1 MLAKSRWMLGQIPA
15 WVLQTGAARRCRRYG
30 RMRSAGGQCAGATPV
45 GPGASP
51 TRSAGPGGVSRPRR
65 RGRRLQLQPWR
76 PAGTASA
83 GDVTAFAVA
92 STCKV
97 GATRWWT
104 VGQANGW
111 DKAAVQELRGAVYR
125 GDGQAVLAALRER
138 PLESVL
144 QLAGDGL
151 LVALRQQT
159 GGARELAGACLD
171 ALRERMAEGDEELAE
186 ELAAALGGVVLMR
199 RPVDGGGRLDVE
211 SGEIWSAEAEGLD
224 GGEGLGLGEDEPAD
238 FEDPDRWLWI
248 DGVGSGAAYRDMVDF
263 AATVTDPVL
272 ADRLDV
278 ALDGRGAFRR
288 FKDVLDRDPDELS
301 RWHSFSGDRRRG
313 RDREWVAMH
322 ALKPALRA

>member
-15 WVLQTGAARRCRRYG
+15 WALQRVRSRRCRRYG
-30 RMRSAGGQCAGATPV
+30 RMRSAGGQGAGASPV

-51 TRSAGPGGVSRPRR
+51 TRSAGAGGGSRPRR

-104 VGQANGW
+104 VGQASGW

-159 GGARELAGACLD
+159 GGA
-171 ALRERMAEGDEELAE
+171 E
-186 ELAAALGGVVLMR
+186 ELAAVLGGAVLMR
-199 RPVDGGGRLDVE
+199 RPVPVDLDELSSCLESSPVDGGGRLDVE
-211 SGEIWSAEAEGLD
+211 IGEIWSAEAEGLD

-238 FEDPDRWLWI
+238 LEDPDRWLWI
-248 DGVGSGAAYRDMVDF
+248 DGVGSGAAYREMVDF
-263 AATVTDPVL
+263 AATVTDSVL
-272 ADRLDV
+272 GDRLEV

-288 FKDVLDRDPDELS
+288 FKDVLDRDPDELT
-301 RWHSFSGDRRRG
+301 RWHVFSGDRRRG
-313 RDREWVAMH
+313 RARAWLAMH

>member
-1 MLAKSRWMLGQIPA
+1 
-15 WVLQTGAARRCRRYG
+15 
-30 RMRSAGGQCAGATPV
+30 
-45 GPGASP
+45 
-51 TRSAGPGGVSRPRR
+51 
-65 RGRRLQLQPWR
+65 
-76 PAGTASA
+76 
-83 GDVTAFAVA
+83 
-92 STCKV
+92 
-97 GATRWWT
+97 

-186 ELAAALGGVVLMR
+186 ELAAALAAAVLMR
-199 RPVDGGGRLDVE
+199 RPVPVDLDELSSGLERDPLDGGGRLDVE
-211 SGEIWSAEAEGLD
+211 TGEIWSAETEGLD

-272 ADRLDV
+272 ADRLD
-278 ALDGRGAFRR
+278 GRGAFRR
-288 FKDVLDRDPDELS
+288 FKDVLDRDPDELT
-301 RWHSFSGDRRRG
+301 RWHVFSGDRRRG
-313 RDREWVAMH
+313 RARAWLAMH

>member
-1 MLAKSRWMLGQIPA
+1 M
-15 WVLQTGAARRCRRYG
+15 
-30 RMRSAGGQCAGATPV
+30 
-45 GPGASP
+45 
-51 TRSAGPGGVSRPRR
+51 
-65 RGRRLQLQPWR
+65 
-76 PAGTASA
+76 
-83 GDVTAFAVA
+83 
-92 STCKV
+92 
-97 GATRWWT
+97 
-104 VGQANGW
+104 GQANGW

-186 ELAAALGGVVLMR
+186 ELAAALGGAVLMR
-199 RPVDGGGRLDVE
+199 RPVPVDLDGLSSCLESSPVNGGGRLDVE
-211 SGEIWSAEAEGLD
+211 TGEIWSAEAEGLD

-238 FEDPDRWLWI
+238 FEDSDRWLWI
-248 DGVGSGAAYRDMVDF
+248 DGVGSGVAYRDMVDF
-263 AATVTDPVL
+263 AATVTDSVL
-272 ADRLDV
+272 GDRLDV

-288 FKDVLDRDPDELS
+288 FKDVLDRDPDELT
-301 RWHSFSGDRRRG
+301 RWHVFSGDRRRG
-313 RDREWVAMH
+313 RARAWLAMH

>member
-30 RMRSAGGQCAGATPV
+30 RMRSAGGQCAGASPV
-45 GPGASP
+45 GPVASP
-51 TRSAGPGGVSRPRR
+51 TRSAGPGGVLRPRR

-186 ELAAALGGVVLMR
+186 ELAAALAGAVLMR
-199 RPVDGGGRLDVE
+199 RPVPVDLDEMSRPGR
-211 SGEIWSAEAEGLD
+211 SGR
-224 GGEGLGLGEDEPAD
+224 P
-238 FEDPDRWLWI
+238 
-248 DGVGSGAAYRDMVDF
+248 
-263 AATVTDPVL
+263 
-272 ADRLDV
+272 
-278 ALDGRGAFRR
+278 
-288 FKDVLDRDPDELS
+288 
-301 RWHSFSGDRRRG
+301 RRRVSTAAKVSG
-313 RDREWVAMH
+313 LARTSQLTSRIPTAGCGSTASARGPPTGTW
-322 ALKPALRA
+322 LTSP

>member
-1 MLAKSRWMLGQIPA
+1 
-15 WVLQTGAARRCRRYG
+15 
-30 RMRSAGGQCAGATPV
+30 
-45 GPGASP
+45 
-51 TRSAGPGGVSRPRR
+51 
-65 RGRRLQLQPWR
+65 
-76 PAGTASA
+76 
-83 GDVTAFAVA
+83 
-92 STCKV
+92 
-97 GATRWWT
+97 

-159 GGARELAGACLD
+159 RGARELAGACLD

-186 ELAAALGGVVLMR
+186 ELAAALGGAVLMR
-199 RPVDGGGRLDVE
+199 RPVPVDLDELSGWLESSPVDGGARLDVE
-211 SGEIWSAEAEGLD
+211 TGEIWSAEVEGLD
-224 GGEGLGLGEDEPAD
+224 SGEGLGLGEAEPAD

-248 DGVGSGAAYRDMVDF
+248 DGVGSGVAYRDMVDF
-263 AATVTDPVL
+263 AATVTDSVL
-272 ADRLDV
+272 GDRLEV

-288 FKDVLDRDPDELS
+288 FKDVLDRKADELT
-301 RWHSFSGDRRRG
+301 RWHVFSGDRRRG
-313 RDREWVAMH
+313 RARAWLAMH

>member
-1 MLAKSRWMLGQIPA
+1 
-15 WVLQTGAARRCRRYG
+15 
-30 RMRSAGGQCAGATPV
+30 
-45 GPGASP
+45 
-51 TRSAGPGGVSRPRR
+51 
-65 RGRRLQLQPWR
+65 
-76 PAGTASA
+76 
-83 GDVTAFAVA
+83 
-92 STCKV
+92 
-97 GATRWWT
+97 
-104 VGQANGW
+104 VGQAAGW

-171 ALRERMAEGDEELAE
+171 ALRERMAEGDEELAASLE
-186 ELAAALGGVVLMR
+186 GAVLTGRPVPVELDELSGWLER
-199 RPVDGGGRLDVE
+199 DPVDGGGRLDVE
-211 SGEIWSAEAEGLD
+211 TGEIWSAEAEGLD

-248 DGVGSGAAYRDMVDF
+248 DCVGSGAAYRDMVDF

-272 ADRLDV
+272 ADRLEV

-288 FKDVLDRDPDELS
+288 FKGVLDRDPDELT
-301 RWHSFSGDRRRG
+301 RWHVFSGDRRRG
-313 RDREWVAMH
+313 RARAWLAMH

>member
-1 MLAKSRWMLGQIPA
+1 
-15 WVLQTGAARRCRRYG
+15 
-30 RMRSAGGQCAGATPV
+30 
-45 GPGASP
+45 
-51 TRSAGPGGVSRPRR
+51 
-65 RGRRLQLQPWR
+65 
-76 PAGTASA
+76 
-83 GDVTAFAVA
+83 
-92 STCKV
+92 
-97 GATRWWT
+97 

-159 GGARELAGACLD
+159 GGARELAGACLN
-171 ALRERMAEGDEELAE
+171 ALRERVAEGDEELA
-186 ELAAALGGVVLMR
+186 AALAGPVLMR
-199 RPVDGGGRLDVE
+199 RPVPVDLDELSSWLERDPLDGGGRLE
-211 SGEIWSAEAEGLD
+211 SETGEIWSAEAEGLD
-224 GGEGLGLGEDEPAD
+224 VGEGLRLGEDEPAD

-248 DGVGSGAAYRDMVDF
+248 DCVGSGAAYRDMADF

-272 ADRLDV
+272 ADRLEV

-288 FKDVLDRDPDELS
+288 FKDVLDRDPDELT
-301 RWHSFSGDRRRG
+301 RWHVFFGDRRRG
-313 RDREWVAMH
+313 RARAWLAMH